1 MKFVKKFEVKLVPN
15 TMLLAYASA
24 VPVDLKF
31 EVIKFNDGS
40 LCVKL
45 LNPEFVKKQHT
56 LYVEA
61 YLQNMDDLMV
71 AMQLKD
77 IVMRLTDSSVNTV
90 LTITSPLY
98 SRYDRVME
106 ADKRDAFGASLFGS
120 LVSTLG
126 YGTVRYV
133 DCHSRVLVEK
143 TRNAHDISQ
152 AQIFEHMTSLYP
164 NLKDMIQ
171 VAPDKGAVAKNPS
184 AEIQFAKTRNVST
197 GKIEGMQLAAQKPT
211 FGIEAPTQRK
221 NYLVVDDLC
230 EGGGTFIGLRKE
242 FNKEFGANNDVS
254 LFVTHGLFTNGAI
267 DKLQNAYTCIY
278 TYIMD
283 AEQYA
288 NLDKWQRAIV
298 KPMYLVDLNAT
309 NI

>member
-45 LNPEFVKKQHT
+45 LNPEVVKKQHT

-77 IVMRLTDSSVNTV
+77 IVMRLTDSNVNTV

-106 ADKRDAFGASLFGS
+106 ADKRDAFGAELFGKM
-120 LVSTLG
+120 VVALG
-126 YGTVRYV
+126 YGSVRYV

-152 AQIFEHMTSLYP
+152 AQIFEHMATQYP
-164 NLKDMIQ
+164 ELANMLQ
-171 VAPDKGAVAKNPS
+171 VVPDKGALLKNDKGS
-184 AEIQFAKTRNVST
+184 IIFKKS
-197 GKIEGMQLAAQKPT
+197 
-211 FGIEAPTQRK
+211 
-221 NYLVVDDLC
+221 
-230 EGGGTFIGLRKE
+230 
-242 FNKEFGANNDVS
+242 
-254 LFVTHGLFTNGAI
+254 VTHLQVRLHTKRLRTLTMLFQT
-267 DKLQNAYTCIY
+267 LST
-278 TYIMD
+278 
-283 AEQYA
+283 
-288 NLDKWQRAIV
+288 L
-298 KPMYLVDLNAT
+298 
-309 NI
+309 